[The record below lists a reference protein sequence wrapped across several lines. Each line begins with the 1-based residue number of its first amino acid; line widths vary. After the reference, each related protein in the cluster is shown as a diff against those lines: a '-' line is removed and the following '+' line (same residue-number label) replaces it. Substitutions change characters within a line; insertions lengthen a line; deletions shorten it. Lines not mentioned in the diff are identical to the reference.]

1 MASKRWQRGRLA
13 VGVAVV
19 YLTLVV
25 AAFVVF
31 FVDYTFV
38 EHEDASFSGV
48 IPYFATAPLS
58 WIGIMAVPE
67 GSSGVAKAMFLAV
80 PAVCGGLQALG
91 LWLALRGRRLSSGD
105 RPA

>member
-1 MASKRWQRGRLA
+1 MTSHHVTPDRTTPNAVASKRWQRGRLA
-13 VGVAVV
+13 AGVAVV

-58 WIGIMAVPE
+58 WIGI
-67 GSSGVAKAMFLAV
+67 
-80 PAVCGGLQALG
+80 
-91 LWLALRGRRLSSGD
+91 LALPEPGSTD
-105 RPA
+105 WFW